1 MGKVLI
7 VDDHPVIRLAVK
19 LLLEREGHTL
29 VGETDNGVD
38 ALSIIRE
45 SRPDLVILD
54 IGIPKIDGLEVL
66 ARISTLK
73 PRPRVLILTSQPA
86 DLLAFR
92 CMKAGAAGFI
102 TKGDNLEELQRAVW
116 AALSGYSFFP
126 TDILSTVNPTISN
139 SSEHAMLNSL
149 SDREI
154 MVLQMLAQGKSNKE
168 IGDSLLLSNKTIS
181 TYKTRLQLKL
191 NAFNLVALVD
201 FAKRNGLG

>member
-1 MGKVLI
+1 MGKILI
-7 VDDHPVIRLAVK
+7 VDDHPVVRLAIK

-29 VGETDNGVD
+29 LGETDNGVD
-38 ALSIIRE
+38 ALTIIRTQK
-45 SRPDLVILD
+45 PDLIILD

-92 CMKAGAAGFI
+92 CMKAGAAGFV

-126 TDILSTVNPTISN
+126 TDILSTVNPTISD
-139 SSEHAMLNSL
+139 SSEQAMLNSL

>member
-19 LLLEREGHTL
+19 LLLEREGHVV

-38 ALSIIRE
+38 ALTLIRNH
-45 SRPDLVILD
+45 RPDLVILD

-66 ARISTLK
+66 ARISTIK

-92 CMKAGAAGFI
+92 CMKAGAAGFV

>member
-7 VDDHPVIRLAVK
+7 VDDHPVIRLAIK
-19 LLLEREGHTL
+19 LLLEREGH
-29 VGETDNGVD
+29 VVIAETDNGVD
-38 ALSIIRE
+38 ALTIIKNQL
-45 SRPDLVILD
+45 PDLVILD
-54 IGIPKIDGLEVL
+54 IGIPKMDGLEVL
-66 ARISTLK
+66 ARLSAVK
-73 PRPRVLILTSQPA
+73 PRPRILILTSQPA

-92 CMKAGAAGFI
+92 CMKAGAAGFV

-126 TDILSTVNPTISN
+126 TDILSTVNPTLSN

-154 MVLQMLAQGKSNKE
+154 MVLQMLAQGKTNKE

>member
-1 MGKVLI
+1 MGKVII

-19 LLLEREGHTL
+19 LLLEREGHIL

-38 ALSIIRE
+38 ALTLIRNQ
-45 SRPDLVILD
+45 RPDLVILD

-92 CMKAGAAGFI
+92 CMKAGAAGFV

-154 MVLQMLAQGKSNKE
+154 MVLQILAQGKSNKE
-168 IGDSLLLSNKTIS
+168 IRRAHL
-181 TYKTRLQLKL
+181 
-191 NAFNLVALVD
+191 
-201 FAKRNGLG
+201 

>member
-7 VDDHPVIRLAVK
+7 VDDHPVVRLAVK

-29 VGETDNGVD
+29 LGETDNGVD
-38 ALSIIRE
+38 ALTVIRNQ
-45 SRPDLVILD
+45 RPDLIILD

-92 CMKAGAAGFI
+92 CMKAGAAGFV

-126 TDILSTVNPTISN
+126 TDILSTVNPTITD
-139 SSEHAMLNSL
+139 SSEQSMLNSL

>member
-7 VDDHPVIRLAVK
+7 VDDHPVIRLAIK
-19 LLLEREGHTL
+19 LILEREGHTIIA
-29 VGETDNGVD
+29 ETDNGVD
-38 ALSIIRE
+38 ALTIIKNQH
-45 SRPDLVILD
+45 PDLVILD
-54 IGIPKIDGLEVL
+54 IAIPKIDGLEVL
-66 ARISTLK
+66 ARLSTVK

-92 CMKAGAAGFI
+92 CMKAGAAGFV

-126 TDILSTVNPTISN
+126 TDILSTVNPTINS

-154 MVLQMLAQGKSNKE
+154 MVLQMLAQGKTNKE

>member
-7 VDDHPVIRLAVK
+7 VDDHPVIRLAVR
-19 LLLEREGHTL
+19 LLLEREGHIL

-38 ALSIIRE
+38 ALTLIRNQ
-45 SRPDLVILD
+45 RPDLVILD

-66 ARISTLK
+66 ARISTIK

-92 CMKAGAAGFI
+92 CMKAGAAGFV

>member
-7 VDDHPVIRLAVK
+7 VDDHPVIRLAIK
-19 LLLEREGHTL
+19 LILEREGHTIIA
-29 VGETDNGVD
+29 ETDNGVD
-38 ALSIIRE
+38 ALTIIKNQH
-45 SRPDLVILD
+45 PDLVILD
-54 IGIPKIDGLEVL
+54 IAIPKIDGLEVL
-66 ARISTLK
+66 ARLTTVK
-73 PRPRVLILTSQPA
+73 PRPRILILTSQPA

-92 CMKAGAAGFI
+92 CMKAGAAGFV

-126 TDILSTVNPTISN
+126 TDILSTVNPTITS

-154 MVLQMLAQGKSNKE
+154 MVLQMLAQGKTNKE

>member
-7 VDDHPVIRLAVK
+7 VDDHPVIRLAVR

-38 ALSIIRE
+38 ALTLIRNQ
-45 SRPDLVILD
+45 RPDLVILD

-66 ARISTLK
+66 ARISTIK

-92 CMKAGAAGFI
+92 CMKAGAAGFV

>member
-7 VDDHPVIRLAVK
+7 VDDHPVIRLAIK
-19 LLLEREGHTL
+19 LLLEREGHT
-29 VGETDNGVD
+29 VIAETDNGVD
-38 ALSIIRE
+38 ALTIIKTQH
-45 SRPDLVILD
+45 PDLVILD

-66 ARISTLK
+66 ARLSAVK
-73 PRPRVLILTSQPA
+73 PRPRTLILTSQPA

-92 CMKAGAAGFI
+92 CMKAGAAGFV

-154 MVLQMLAQGKSNKE
+154 MVLQMLAQGKTNKE

>member
-19 LLLEREGHTL
+19 PLLEREGHIL

-38 ALSIIRE
+38 ALTLIRNQ
-45 SRPDLVILD
+45 RPDLVILD

-92 CMKAGAAGFI
+92 CMKAGAAGFV

>member
-19 LLLEREGHTL
+19 LLLEREGHIL

-38 ALSIIRE
+38 ALTLIRNQ
-45 SRPDLVILD
+45 RPDLVILD

-92 CMKAGAAGFI
+92 CMKAGAAGFV